1 MSGISWE
8 VFAISNPFL
17 HPSTCC
23 LTLIFFLPKRGIW
36 SLEEQCSVA
45 LSIIKVHLPPSNKI
59 AQLTCEVTSPSL
71 LLSALPF
78 LESTAKRGFGV
89 PIPFSAPGHREGIW
103 FPGVYGFSS
112 RVQTH
117 IYLVHRGAGRN
128 NYCSSQL
135 WRSACCVAIEVSSVM
150 ITINKYY
157 EQQSLALWKGE
168 LPCNYFP
175 DAEAPSIAPF
185 ALKGDAMIGWGRPGS
200 WTIGL
205 LEWSQANPGQR
216 DERERTLTLAFSI

>member
-1 MSGISWE
+1 MSAISWE

-23 LTLIFFLPKRGIW
+23 LTLIFCLRKRGIW
-36 SLEEQCSVA
+36 SLDGQCSVA

-59 AQLTCEVTSPSL
+59 AQLTSL

-78 LESTAKRGFGV
+78 LESAAKRGFGV
-89 PIPFSAPGHREGIW
+89 PIPFSVPGHREGIW
-103 FPGVYGFSS
+103 FPGVYDSLS

-117 IYLVHRGAGRN
+117 IYLVHRGSERS
-128 NYCSSQL
+128 NYCSWQL
-135 WRSACCVAIEVSSVM
+135 WRLACCVAIEVSSVM

-175 DAEAPSIAPF
+175 DAEAPSIARF

-200 WTIGL
+200 
-205 LEWSQANPGQR
+205 
-216 DERERTLTLAFSI
+216 